1 MQQPVSY
8 HHDPKR
14 VRDRPHPPRAPKRE
28 RREARQHNH
37 GQHES
42 REPNAKRERGQGQEG
57 KPRAHGADHRVIDGK
72 EVRQRL
78 VHHVNAER
86 DAQGHPG
93 GAEMDHAV
101 PHRTAV
107 ATITRCAV
115 NATKAPPTRWKPSAL
130 AAPYAPSLRLEKL
143 RHVLALAERRRM
155 ARRPAMLEIRLVIRR
170 PNYAAYHAHQPGQER
185 QGRIPHSASRIPF
198 SLPSH
203 IPSPHTAPRARRP
216 SCDATKQATIPGATS
231 RSRP

>member
-1 MQQPVSY
+1 
-8 HHDPKR
+8 
-14 VRDRPHPPRAPKRE
+14 RAPKRE

-72 EVRQRL
+72 EVRQRF

-86 DAQGHPG
+86 DAQGYPG

-107 ATITRCAV
+107 ATITPMNRS
-115 NATKAPPTRWKPSAL
+115 NAQSTIVAARLPFFISGTKSMCGKCHQDTAHKVETERASSTVRPFPSTRK
-130 AAPYAPSLRLEKL
+130 
-143 RHVLALAERRRM
+143 
-155 ARRPAMLEIRLVIRR
+155 
-170 PNYAAYHAHQPGQER
+170 
-185 QGRIPHSASRIPF
+185 
-198 SLPSH
+198 
-203 IPSPHTAPRARRP
+203 TAPRTRARRASAHSP
-216 SCDATKQATIPGATS
+216 RPGNEIGRAS
-231 RSRP
+231 RGKECRSSAAAYS

>member
-1 MQQPVSY
+1 MPPGMTVSRLRSY
-8 HHDPKR
+8 VAAVRAGSRRAMRDPAITIVVLWR
-14 VRDRPHPPRAPKRE
+14 TPPRAE
-28 RREARQHNH
+28 
-37 GQHES
+37 
-42 REPNAKRERGQGQEG
+42 RERGQWQEG

-130 AAPYAPSLRLEKL
+130 AAPY
-143 RHVLALAERRRM
+143 
-155 ARRPAMLEIRLVIRR
+155 
-170 PNYAAYHAHQPGQER
+170 
-185 QGRIPHSASRIPF
+185 
-198 SLPSH
+198 
-203 IPSPHTAPRARRP
+203 
-216 SCDATKQATIPGATS
+216 
-231 RSRP
+231 